1 MCWWCVDVKKTW
13 FFDEV
18 KNRTKTAILSL
29 FFETL
34 KNGYFWPFFVCWRVL
49 MISWC
54 VDNKYWRWT
63 MLTTRWWWRWWRK
76 KVVRETK
83 NDEKWLS
90 VKPEKK
96 TPNGARYG
104 RRETAERKSHKERLW
119 RDRVSKT
126 CPTSIIKKTTATK
139 SREWHV
145 ECERSDVRGVL
156 RNMRSILTWVIYP
169 TRGTHESRRVR
180 AQRSACRY
188 RKKSVRIFLIRSFM
202 TARRL
207 GNRHTR
213 P

>member
-139 SREWHV
+139 HGNDTSSASVAMCEAFFETCAAYSHEWFTPHV
-145 ECERSDVRGVL
+145 GLMKAGACERS
-156 RNMRSILTWVIYP
+156 
-169 TRGTHESRRVR
+169 EVR
-180 AQRSACRY
+180 AGIV
-188 RKKSVRIFLIRSFM
+188 KSPWGFFWYEVSW
-202 TARRL
+202 
-207 GNRHTR
+207 RHAG
-213 P
+213 